1 MGNNDIRL
9 HIVCAYKE
17 NNFSKDF
24 QKEKSLRNGQT
35 LMCLISF
42 KAQETIGEAALG
54 KLVLAMEVPS
64 GNMA

>member
-17 NNFSKDF
+17 NNFSEDF